1 MANTTE
7 LERARP
13 VILVTDYGYE
23 DKVKAQ
29 PTTKHSTLWESP
41 YLVSFLK
48 RCLNWFS
55 FAIYL
60 CSVINHGSSN
70 YSDGRFPVQ

>member
-23 DKVKAQ
+23 NKVKAEKESFAESLYRIIKSYQQ
-29 PTTKHSTLWESP
+29 PTE
-41 YLVSFLK
+41 V
-48 RCLNWFS
+48 
-55 FAIYL
+55 
-60 CSVINHGSSN
+60 
-70 YSDGRFPVQ
+70 

>member
-23 DKVKAQ
+23 DKVKTQ
-29 PTTKHSTLWESP
+29 PTKHSTLWESP

-48 RCLNWFS
+48 RCLN
-55 FAIYL
+55 
-60 CSVINHGSSN
+60 
-70 YSDGRFPVQ
+70 

>member
-23 DKVKAQ
+23 DKVKAENEVEAIRLQ
-29 PTTKHSTLWESP
+29 ALTKELYRMLSAPEQH
-41 YLVSFLK
+41 
-48 RCLNWFS
+48 
-55 FAIYL
+55 
-60 CSVINHGSSN
+60 
-70 YSDGRFPVQ
+70 